1 MELKNLILEKNGRVA
16 TIYINRPE
24 SLNALDSATI
34 EEFGHL
40 IYELENDDSVRAIII
55 TGAGDESFASGA
67 DIKEFKS
74 FNKPQGENLSRRG
87 QEILF
92 NRLVRLSKP
101 TIAAI
106 NGHALGGGLEL
117 ALACHIR
124 IASEKANIGFPELSL
139 GLIPAY
145 GGTQKLPILIGK
157 SRALEFILLGKKIPM
172 KLAREWGLVY
182 KVVPHEELMTS
193 AMELAQTLCN
203 NSATA
208 TAAAIKAVNAAFTPY
223 GQEAGIKLFGS
234 LFGTEDFEEGT
245 SAFIEKRKPNF
256 K

>member
-1 MELKNLILEKNGRVA
+1 MNLKNLILEKNNRVA

-87 QEILF
+87 QEVLF

-124 IASEKANIGFPELSL
+124 IASEQANMGFPELSL

-145 GGTQKLPILIGK
+145 GGTQKLPVLIGK
-157 SRALEFILLGKKIPM
+157 ARA
-172 KLAREWGLVY
+172 
-182 KVVPHEELMTS
+182 
-193 AMELAQTLCN
+193 
-203 NSATA
+203 
-208 TAAAIKAVNAAFTPY
+208 
-223 GQEAGIKLFGS
+223 
-234 LFGTEDFEEGT
+234 
-245 SAFIEKRKPNF
+245 
-256 K
+256 